1 MGRVFL
7 IPILIYALF
16 AIPALVW
23 LGRRRLDQLPQAI
36 WALIVVSVP
45 IMGAIALVLVNPGEP
60 RTPDTKTDPG
70 FELDEF
76 RRQ

>member
-16 AIPALVW
+16 AVPALVW
-23 LGRRRLDQLPQAI
+23 LSRKRLDQLPQAI
-36 WALIVVSVP
+36 WALIVISVP
-45 IMGAIALVLVNPGEP
+45 VMGAIALVLVNPGEP
-60 RTPDTKTDPG
+60 RPTDAKTDPG

>member
-1 MGRVFL
+1 MGPFFL
-7 IPILIYALF
+7 FPILIYALF

-23 LGRRRLDQLPQAI
+23 LGRRRLEQLPQAI
-36 WALIVVSVP
+36 WALIVVSIP
-45 IMGAIALVLVNPGEP
+45 IMGAVALVLVKPGEP
-60 RTPDTKTDPG
+60 RIPAEKTDPG